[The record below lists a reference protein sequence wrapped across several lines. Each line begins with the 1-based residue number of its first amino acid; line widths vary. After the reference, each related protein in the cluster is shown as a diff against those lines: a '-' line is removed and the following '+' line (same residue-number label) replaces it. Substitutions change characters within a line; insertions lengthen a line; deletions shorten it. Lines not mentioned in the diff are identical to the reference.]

1 MRELATLLLLIALAV
16 PFGDAGA
23 VPSQAP
29 RACDL
34 LEEIHADLGLEEGLD
49 GLAPAALAP
58 AAPPGLPSAG
68 DGPRRTISVLPRRVP
83 APAVAHLAGPTAAP
97 RRDTAWRAALGPAL
111 RVYSAHRSTA
121 PPRMA

>member
-1 MRELATLLLLIALAV
+1 MRELATLLILIALAV

-29 RACDL
+29 RACDV
-34 LEEIHADLGLEEGLD
+34 LEEIHGDVGLAEGMD
-49 GLAPAALAP
+49 GLAPSALASL
-58 AAPPGLPSAG
+58 APPGLPSAG
-68 DGPRRTISVLPRRVP
+68 DGSRRTLPVPPRRS
-83 APAVAHLAGPTAAP
+83 ADAAVEHEAGATAAP

-111 RVYSAHRSTA
+111 RVYPAHRSTA

>member
-23 VPSQAP
+23 VPSQAH
-29 RACDL
+29 RDCDL
-34 LEEIHADLGLEEGLD
+34 VEEIRADLGLDEGLD

-58 AAPPGLPSAG
+58 LAPAGLPSAT
-68 DGPRRTISVLPRRVP
+68 DGPRRTLTALPRRAP
-83 APAVAHLAGPTAAP
+83 APAVAHQAGPTAAP

-111 RVYSAHRSTA
+111 RVYPAHRSTA

>member
-29 RACDL
+29 RGCDL
-34 LEEIHADLGLEEGLD
+34 LEEIHADLGLDEGLD
-49 GLAPAALAP
+49 GLTPAALAP

-68 DGPRRTISVLPRRVP
+68 SGPRRDITVLPRRAPVP
-83 APAVAHLAGPTAAP
+83 GVARRPSPTAAP
-97 RRDTAWRAALGPAL
+97 RRDTAWRAALGPA
-111 RVYSAHRSTA
+111 YSVHPAHRSTA
-121 PPRMA
+121 PPRTA